1 MIISYGKGRIIYP
14 TSSEHAR
21 AGRNLG
27 NSHRYRSFIRQSAIR
42 RHAVDY
48 AREMLAELRQE
59 VVGRHTRLAG
69 HGLHLSLAENRL
81 QLLRWKPV
89 DWDRYQSRIE
99 QFGLNQLAR
108 SWRVVR
114 RGR

>member
-1 MIISYGKGRIIYP
+1 VIINYVRVELFIQLHQQ
-14 TSSEHAR
+14 HAR
-21 AGRNLG
+21 AGRILG

-69 HGLHLSLAENRL
+69 HGLHLILAENRL
-81 QLLRWKPV
+81 QLPC
-89 DWDRYQSRIE
+89 E
-99 QFGLNQLAR
+99 TA
-108 SWRVVR
+108 
-114 RGR
+114 